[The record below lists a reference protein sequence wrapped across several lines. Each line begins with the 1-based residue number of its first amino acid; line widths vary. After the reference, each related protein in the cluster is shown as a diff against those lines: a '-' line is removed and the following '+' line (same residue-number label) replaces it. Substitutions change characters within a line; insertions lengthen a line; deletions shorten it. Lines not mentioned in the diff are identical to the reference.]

1 MASLDRNIY
10 IYIPLV
16 GNRKELGQ
24 RRSDINRGLALHL
37 RGENTRERKRK
48 KRKSGKQGD
57 KSVIFE
63 DASSILCTSL
73 WMDVRLV
80 VMYAEMSPE
89 IVERVGDRLAW
100 YTIE

>member
-1 MASLDRNIY
+1 MERSL
-10 IYIPLV
+10 V
-16 GNRKELGQ
+16 KG
-24 RRSDINRGLALHL
+24 DINRGLALHL
-37 RGENTRERKRK
+37 RGENAHTRERKK
-48 KRKSGKQGD
+48 KKEKSGKQGD

-89 IVERVGDRLAW
+89 IVEGVGDRLAW

>member
-1 MASLDRNIY
+1 MERSLVKGGAISTGDSRCICAE
-10 IYIPLV
+10 
-16 GNRKELGQ
+16 RT
-24 RRSDINRGLALHL
+24 RG
-37 RGENTRERKRK
+37 RGKGK

-89 IVERVGDRLAW
+89 IVEGVGDRLAW

>member
-1 MASLDRNIY
+1 MTEIYIY

-16 GNRKELGQ
+16 GNGKELGQ
-24 RRSDINRGLALHL
+24 RRYQPGTRVAFA
-37 RGENTRERKRK
+37 RRERAHAGEEK
-48 KRKSGKQGD
+48 KKEKSGKQGD

-89 IVERVGDRLAW
+89 IVEGVGDRLAW